1 MQPKHR
7 IPLALVAA
15 AALACSGA
23 ALADGHG
30 GAKMTPHKGA
40 ADMELAS
47 MGLEGIEAALSDIV
61 TWDETAPLTCGLF
74 SLAKSDPL
82 VYTYTYNEVKFVVSG
97 EMTLAEEGGETF
109 HATAGDIVYFDK
121 GAKITF
127 TSDSSGLAFYCGQRA
142 EGEL

>member
-1 MQPKHR
+1 MQPR
-7 IPLALVAA
+7 NRTPLALLVSAL
-15 AALACSGA
+15 LACSGT
-23 ALADGHG
+23 ALADDHG
-30 GAKMTPHKGA
+30 GTKMTTHKGA

-47 MGLEGIEAALSDIV
+47 MGIEGIEAALSDI
-61 TWDETAPLTCGLF
+61 TTSDENTPMTCGLF
-74 SLAKSDPL
+74 SLAKSNPL
-82 VYTYTYNEVKFVVSG
+82 EYTYTYNEAKFIVSG

-109 HATAGDIVYFDK
+109 HATAGDIIYFEK